1 MVLDQEFEVLPPWSE
16 TDFRVIIG
24 RTRIEYDS
32 TKEESN
38 RKRHGY
44 SLESAVHFLT
54 RLILPV
60 PSPLFMTTNSFLEKG
75 EVRHNHM
82 TLDDQGHVV
91 FFVTTMRPHESVRII
106 SLRRASDAERK
117 LYTSHAKAL
126 GHDVPPNLVG

>member
-1 MVLDQEFEVLPPWSE
+1 MVSDPADKVVRPWAE
-16 TDFRVIIG
+16 TDFRVVIG

-44 SLESAVHFLT
+44 SLESAVHFLE
-54 RLILPV
+54 RLILPI
-60 PSPLFMTTNSFLEKG
+60 PAPLFMTTDPFLEKD

-91 FFVTTMRPHESVRII
+91 FFVTTMRANETVRVM
-106 SLRRASDAERK
+106 SLRRASEAERE
-117 LYTSHAKAL
+117 LYAAHAKAMCYEL
-126 GHDVPPNLVG
+126 PPNR